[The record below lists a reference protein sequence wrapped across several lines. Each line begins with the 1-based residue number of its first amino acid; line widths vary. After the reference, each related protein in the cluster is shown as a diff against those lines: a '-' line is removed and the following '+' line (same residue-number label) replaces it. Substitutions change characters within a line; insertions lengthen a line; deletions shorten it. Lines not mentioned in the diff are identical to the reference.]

1 MGGYMNNKWLSI
13 ILFSGIFSLIGFIF
27 FLIGLLMFRHINKK
41 EKRCILK
48 TYGIVKDVVKH
59 KSYNSDSVKG
69 SGYYPVF
76 EYHVGDV
83 TITKESAYGSGK
95 PRYKKGQN
103 VEIYYNPQKCSE
115 YYIKDDKLPHILAKV
130 FTIVGA
136 VLIGIA
142 FISAVLIFIL
152 YK

>member
-1 MGGYMNNKWLSI
+1 MCSKWLVI
-13 ILFSGIFSLIGFIF
+13 ILSSGILSLIGIIF
-27 FLIGLLMFRHINKK
+27 LLIGILMLSHIKK
-41 EKRCILK
+41 KIKRCILK
-48 TYGIVKDVVKH
+48 TNGIIKDIIKH
-59 KSYNSDSVKG
+59 KGYDNDGKKSL
-69 SGYYPVF
+69 GYYPVF

-95 PRYKKGQN
+95 PRFKKGQN

-115 YYIKDDKLPHILAKV
+115 YYVKDDNIPNILAKV

>member
-1 MGGYMNNKWLSI
+1 MNNKWLSI

-76 EYHVGDV
+76 EYQLMVVVNQD
-83 TITKESAYGSGK
+83 I
-95 PRYKKGQN
+95 KKGRTWKYIIIHKN
-103 VEIYYNPQKCSE
+103 VVNI
-115 YYIKDDKLPHILAKV
+115 I
-130 FTIVGA
+130 
-136 VLIGIA
+136 
-142 FISAVLIFIL
+142 
-152 YK
+152 